1 MTTMGMLCLDTEG
14 CNFQNR
20 DKARFCAQCG
30 IPLQGTLLQ
39 DRYEILSF
47 TGKDRT
53 TITFN
58 AHDRHED
65 RPVTIR
71 ALRPT
76 QASAAEQESFLQDA
90 DMAVLLSH
98 RIQEPGS
105 IHVTDYGQDGPIAFL
120 VKSEFSAQSLLSDL
134 SPFKQRMAAHVGSDR
149 FSTAAPSA
157 AASVLNNLVDEEDM
171 ATQLR
176 PAIPKG
182 SSESTRQP
190 RITGQNHQL
199 PAHNWLDEG
208 NRLYEAER
216 YPDALVAYEAAT
228 VQNIVSF

>member
-90 DMAVLLSH
+90 DMAVLLSSH
-98 RIQEPGS
+98 TG
-105 IHVTDYGQDGPIAFL
+105 TGQYSRYRL
-120 VKSEFSAQSLLSDL
+120 WT
-134 SPFKQRMAAHVGSDR
+134 RWTHR
-149 FSTAAPSA
+149 FSREIRIFSTIAA
-157 AASVLNNLVDEEDM
+157 
-171 ATQLR
+171 
-176 PAIPKG
+176 
-182 SSESTRQP
+182 
-190 RITGQNHQL
+190 
-199 PAHNWLDEG
+199 
-208 NRLYEAER
+208 
-216 YPDALVAYEAAT
+216 
-228 VQNIVSF
+228 F